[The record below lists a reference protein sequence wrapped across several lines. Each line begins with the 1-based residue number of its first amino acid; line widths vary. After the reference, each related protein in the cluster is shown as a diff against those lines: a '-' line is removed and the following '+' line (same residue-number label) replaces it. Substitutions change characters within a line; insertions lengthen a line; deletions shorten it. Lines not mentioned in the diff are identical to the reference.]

1 MPGGKL
7 IKMLEAYPRLYC
19 DISAGSGWNALSRDP
34 EFAREFLVEYQDRIL
49 YGRDYFDNIHQEFL
63 NSLGLPAEVLEKI
76 YYKNALKLVP

>member
-7 IKMLEAYPRLYC
+7 IKMLEAYPRLYY

-34 EFAREFLVEYQDRIL
+34 NLRENSLWNTRIVF

-63 NSLGLPAEVLEKI
+63 NSLGLPAGGARKYI
-76 YYKNALKLVP
+76 TKMH